1 MNTAKILVI
10 DIETAPNIAYVWGAW
25 KQNIGVN
32 QWKEKGHIMSFVAKW
47 LGHDEIIYIENRK
60 SNDKPIVKKLVELL
74 DEADIVVA
82 HNGDKFDL
90 PVILGRA
97 LVHGISPPSPYF
109 TVDTCRVARRRFRF
123 TQNSL
128 ANLAE
133 ELGLDHKKDGHGKFP
148 GFELW
153 LECLRGNDEAW
164 DEMRKYNEQDVIVLE
179 ELYLR
184 MRPYINNHPN
194 VVREVEEG
202 VVHCPKC
209 GSTNIQ
215 FRGYFYTKMGLCY
228 RKFVCKDCGGWGRLR
243 YAEKDRPTNSAR
255 NAV

>member
-25 KQNIGVN
+25 KQNIGQN

-47 LGHDEIIYIENRK
+47 LGRDEIIYVENRK
-60 SNDKPIVKKLVELL
+60 SNDKPIVKKLVKLL
-74 DEADIVVA
+74 DQADIVVA
-82 HNGDKFDL
+82 HNGDRFDL

-97 LVHGISPPSPYF
+97 LVHGIAPPSPYF
-109 TVDTCRVARRRFRF
+109 TIDTCRVARRRFRF
-123 TQNSL
+123 TTNSL

-133 ELGLDHKKDGHGKFP
+133 ELDLDYKKDRHEKFP

-153 LECLRGNDEAW
+153 LECLKGNDEAW
-164 DEMRKYNEQDVIVLE
+164 AEMRKYNEQDVLVLE

-194 VVREVEEG
+194 VVHETEEG
-202 VVHCPKC
+202 WVHCPKC

-215 FRGYFYTKMGLCY
+215 WRGYYYTKQGLCY
-228 RKFVCKDCGGWGRLR
+228 RKFICKDCGGWGRMR
-243 YAEKDRPTNSAR
+243 YAEKDHVGNNGR